1 MINLWYEDSHFQ
13 GTLTGPQKVLRNLKD
28 SLNLMNVPYAINEEK
43 YEKNFLV
50 HYDTKGHEKHERLD
64 HNTCFIGPQFWPF
77 DQWGQFLI
85 ENPSY
90 YKKLIVPSQWVKDLI
105 TSKLN
110 LESSKISVWPV
121 GIQNFNNDNK
131 DIQYDCLIYYKRRS
145 QQELKLVQEFLES
158 KNLSYNIIQYGSYSE
173 YEFHTI
179 ASQSRFCFLL
189 DNTESQGIATQEIM
203 AMNLPI
209 IAWDIVE
216 WSDLGEDYKVPAT
229 SVPYWDSSCGEK
241 FYDQNDMEETFNKF
255 YDRIGEYSPSQFIE
269 SNLSFER
276 SIQILLEILNAD

>member
-50 HYDTKGHEKHERLD
+50 HYDAKGYEKHERLD

-90 YKKLIVPSQWVKDLI
+90 YNKLIVPSQWVKDLI

-121 GIQNFNNDNK
+121 GIQKFNNDNK

-158 KNLSYNIIQYGSYSE
+158 KNLSYNIIEYGSYSE
-173 YEFHTI
+173 YEFHTL

-203 AMNLPI
+203 SMNLPI
-209 IAWDIVE
+209 IVWDIAE
-216 WSDLGEDYKVPAT
+216 WSDLGEGYKVPAT

-241 FYDQNDMEETFNKF
+241 FYDQSDMEETFNKF
-255 YDRIGEYSPSQFIE
+255 YGRIGEYNPSQFIE